1 MSMVAENMKMIAECA
16 DKSAHLGEK
25 LFNETEMKTIKTGT
39 EYFVELPEG
48 YQFVDENGNVIEA
61 TKIVLEKKKPM
72 YPKSYLDCL
81 KVLGIGDYAEVFG
94 YKCELLNQFQTLL
107 VCRDAYWKIAGE
119 EMGLGKPWKPDYD
132 SGVDKFGIT
141 CYDGMVTK
149 TSAAQHWERHLN
161 KVLDF
166 PTKEMRDAFYEC
178 FKKEIEQCKELL

>member
-1 MSMVAENMKMIAECA
+1 MIAECA